1 MNGIPLEYLHPLVDS
16 ALAPSMAPSRNDIF
30 TASWLSSDSLVPA
43 PAPPTTDLARRRTTG
58 PAWRRPRTVP
68 PPVDSIFPS
77 NSAPPVHV
85 SHGLHRGGS
94 LREPPSLRL
103 QTELENDPTGP
114 SPQSQS
120 SRTSSFFDVSP
131 TTGLTTSSPYSTRS
145 VSTSYTSASTNPSLA
160 ASLPS
165 PIHTK
170 PLPHLHLEFIPRP
183 EFKLGQGRFSKVY
196 LAAYR
201 APEDSNKSHICVV
214 KRPEPDNDSQALAL
228 REAWFLRQLRGDSHS
243 GEEFI
248 TRLLGVEVD
257 ENEISTRK
265 NPYTHSR
272 SVSDS
277 VTEIQRGTVPSPP
290 RTLLLLEYYPLTL
303 SALLQA
309 PYKYIL
315 TPRTFVRLAKELAH
329 ALTHC
334 HAKHILHTDLKP
346 ANILLALVPSP
357 DSESSTVPRLSVRLG
372 DFGSALHLPSLPS
385 PPTDPAGLGTLTYSP
400 PEFFRPPPSPFSL
413 PSDVFSAGVT
423 LSAAL
428 FGREPYARLGT
439 SPRACRQWVAR
450 GAYWAYEEG
459 ERVEVQSNCDD
470 RPDAG
475 LDGNPGKDVFEKILA
490 RECSGAEMESL
501 ILSRVHP
508 PPQPVKHIDAEP
520 YADGSVPT
528 YFPGADRPAGAQI
541 RVPQDL
547 LFLLKHMCEPS
558 PDRRPTMDEVVHRLG
573 AISLLP
579 DLQ

>member
-1 MNGIPLEYLHPLVDS
+1 
-16 ALAPSMAPSRNDIF
+16 MAPSRNDIF
-30 TASWLSSDSLVPA
+30 TTSWLSSDPLAPA

-68 PPVDSIFPS
+68 PPVDTIFPS
-77 NSAPPVHV
+77 NSAPPPNV

-103 QTELENDPTGP
+103 QTELEHDATGP
-114 SPQSQS
+114 SPHSQS

-131 TTGLTTSSPYSTRS
+131 STCLAASSLYSTRS
-145 VSTSYTSASTNPSLA
+145 VSPSYTSSSTNPSLA

-165 PIHTK
+165 PVHTK
-170 PLPHLHLEFIPRP
+170 SLPQLQLEFIPHP

-201 APEDSNKSHICVV
+201 TPNDPKKSHICVV
-214 KRPEPDNDSQALAL
+214 KRPEPDDDSQALGL
-228 REAWFLRQLRGDSHS
+228 REAWFLRQLRDGTHRE
-243 GEEFI
+243 EEFI

-277 VTEIQRGTVPSPP
+277 VTEVQRGTLSSPP

-303 SALLQA
+303 SALLRA
-309 PYKYIL
+309 PYKYLL
-315 TPRTFVRLAKELAH
+315 TSRTFVSLAMELAH
-329 ALTHC
+329 ALAHC
-334 HAKHILHTDLKP
+334 HAKQILHTDLKP
-346 ANILLALVPSP
+346 ANVLLALVPSP
-357 DSESSTVPRLSVRLG
+357 ASDSSAVPRLSVRLG

-385 PPTDPAGLGTLTYSP
+385 SPTDPAGLGTLTYSP

-450 GAYWAYEEG
+450 GAYWVYEES
-459 ERVEVQSNCDD
+459 ERVEVQSSSCDD

-475 LDGNPGKDVFEKILA
+475 LDGNLGKDVFEKILA
-490 RECSGAEMESL
+490 RECSDAEMESL
-501 ILSRVHP
+501 VLSRVHP
-508 PPQPVKHIDAEP
+508 PPRSVKYMDAEP
-520 YADGSVPT
+520 YADGSAPI
-528 YFPGADRPAGAQI
+528 YFPGAEGLADTQV

-547 LFLLKHMCEPS
+547 LFLLKHMCEPM
-558 PDRRPTMDEVVHRLG
+558 PDRRPTMDEVVDRLG
-573 AISLLP
+573 AISLSP
-579 DLQ
+579 GLQ